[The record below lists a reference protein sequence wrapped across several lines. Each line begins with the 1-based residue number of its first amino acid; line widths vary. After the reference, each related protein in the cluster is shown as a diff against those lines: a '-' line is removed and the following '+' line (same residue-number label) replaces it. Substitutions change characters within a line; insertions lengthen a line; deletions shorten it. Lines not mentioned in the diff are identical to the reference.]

1 MKLIKNKDEFPTLLI
16 RNSSGQPKIAL
27 IMPITRSGSSSE
39 SKWRA
44 ALSFVE
50 SSKIEFLVI
59 IDKTNDG
66 SATNFFMEHF
76 TLSDRTLYIVPRSIT
91 ESHYESLGSI
101 QLEEN
106 IWTMQLHDDDDWE
119 GSVALP
125 NPIDPCTAYYSR
137 FFIKNQSNN
146 FIEEDDFLY
155 PARINFVL
163 IPFHIWNKFAQMI
176 QDQKFH
182 VAGSMDSTLNT
193 MVQVTCKFVAISD
206 FLYFYDN
213 HNWANRAAARRSL
226 LKLTEIDGWGI
237 WATVDIALFSRLLDN
252 LSSLNYVTEFAEAD
266 SIDQAFQSLMQRFK
280 PRLRRRMIIR
290 LEILF
295 LRLKSMALLP
305 SLESFIGADLV
316 KNTKSKLSTALFIR
330 NSWDTQQLT
339 EVVDLIKQLEQIDSL
354 EKLHKRFYF
363 WRITLLNLR
372 DKIEV

>member
-1 MKLIKNKDEFPTLLI
+1 
-16 RNSSGQPKIAL
+16 
-27 IMPITRSGSSSE
+27 
-39 SKWRA
+39 
-44 ALSFVE
+44 
-50 SSKIEFLVI
+50 
-59 IDKTNDG
+59 
-66 SATNFFMEHF
+66 
-76 TLSDRTLYIVPRSIT
+76 
-91 ESHYESLGSI
+91 
-101 QLEEN
+101 
-106 IWTMQLHDDDDWE
+106 
-119 GSVALP
+119 
-125 NPIDPCTAYYSR
+125 
-137 FFIKNQSNN
+137 
-146 FIEEDDFLY
+146 
-155 PARINFVL
+155 
-163 IPFHIWNKFAQMI
+163 
-176 QDQKFH
+176 
-182 VAGSMDSTLNT
+182 